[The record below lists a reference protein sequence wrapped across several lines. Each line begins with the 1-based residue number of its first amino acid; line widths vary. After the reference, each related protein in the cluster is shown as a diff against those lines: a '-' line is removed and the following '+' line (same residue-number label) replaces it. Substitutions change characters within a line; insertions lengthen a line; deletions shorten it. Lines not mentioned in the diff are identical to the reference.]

1 MGKGKKIS
9 FMLAFTVLIL
19 VLGGLGWFLW
29 GIFEGVKPTLDLK
42 PLPEFLS
49 ADQKFTITATD
60 ADRGLRRVQATITQ
74 EGREVTVLDEKFP
87 FAGLFNKEGQHRF
100 EMEYTI
106 DPEAFSLAQ
115 GLVELQVSVWDYS
128 RRNGGDGN
136 RSLVRQK
143 MVVDTIPPA
152 LRAISSSH
160 YINLAG
166 TGLVV
171 YEASSDAVE
180 TGVYIDDLFFPGY
193 PADGTTEKGTHVCY
207 FALPLDTQ
215 GKPAIHLWAR
225 DQAGNSARAG
235 FYYQIRAKRFRSD
248 SINVSDGFLNK
259 ILPYFSFVKFDPEA
273 TLLERFLK
281 INRELRQ
288 ENAAAFYAMRT
299 ETAPRQLW
307 EGTWVRL
314 KNAAN
319 MARFGDRRSY
329 FYNGQKIDEQT
340 HMGID
345 LASLANSPVEAANA
359 GKVIFSGTLGIYGTT
374 VVVDHGQG
382 LASIYSHLSVSHVQK
397 GQEIAKGEI
406 LGLTGQTGLAG
417 GDHLHFGVMVN
428 GIPVNPIEWWDS
440 HWIEDNV
447 TRKLALLK

>member
-1 MGKGKKIS
+1 MGKGKKIG
-9 FMLAFTVLIL
+9 FMLAFSML
-19 VLGGLGWFLW
+19 VLVVAGLGWFLW
-29 GIFEGVKPTLDLK
+29 GIFEGVQPTLDLK

-49 ADQKFTITATD
+49 ANQKFTVTASD
-60 ADRGLRRVQATITQ
+60 ANRGLRRIQAIVTQ
-74 EGREVTVLDEKFP
+74 EGREVTVAEETFP
-87 FAGLFNKEGQHRF
+87 FVGFSNKEGQHRF

-106 DPEAFSLAQ
+106 DPEALSLAQ

-136 RSLVRQK
+136 RSIVQHK

-152 LRAISSSH
+152 LRAISASH
-160 YINLAG
+160 YINVGG
-166 TGLVV
+166 TGMVV
-171 YEASSDAVE
+171 YEISSDAVE
-180 TGVYIDDLFFPGY
+180 TGVYVDDLFFPGY
-193 PADGTTEKGTHVCY
+193 PANNAKGSGAHVCY

-235 FYYQIRAKRFRSD
+235 FYYQIRNKRFRSD

-259 ILPYFSFVKFDPEA
+259 ILPYFTSVKFEPQA

-281 INRELRQ
+281 INRDLRR
-288 ENAAAFYAMRT
+288 ENADTFYAMRT

-307 EGTWVRL
+307 EGTWLRL

-345 LASLANSPVEAANA
+345 LASLANSPVEAANN
-359 GKVIFSGTLGIYGTT
+359 GRVIFSGPLGIYGTT
-374 VVVDHGQG
+374 VVLDHGQG

-397 GQEIAKGEI
+397 GQEIAKGAI

-428 GIPVNPIEWWDS
+428 GIPVNPLEWWDS
-440 HWIEDNV
+440 HWIQDNV
-447 TRKLALLK
+447 TRKLTLLN